1 MKYPTHRQNIERGP
15 ARYDL
20 FLNETGL
27 DMCFSS
33 IFLVTFASL
42 IDITTTTIDHRYH
55 HAHSKSQLKVSGG
68 RIGFKLRHMA

>member
-1 MKYPTHRQNIERGP
+1 MKYPTHIDKILRGP
-15 ARYDL
+15 ACYDL

-33 IFLVTFASL
+33 IFLLTFASL

-55 HAHSKSQLKVSGG
+55 HAHSKSELKVSGG
-68 RIGFKLRHMA
+68 

>member
-1 MKYPTHRQNIERGP
+1 MKYPTHIDKILRGP

-20 FLNETGL
+20 FFNETGL

-33 IFLVTFASL
+33 IFLLTFASL

-55 HAHSKSQLKVSGG
+55 HAHSKFELKVSGG
-68 RIGFKLRHMA
+68 